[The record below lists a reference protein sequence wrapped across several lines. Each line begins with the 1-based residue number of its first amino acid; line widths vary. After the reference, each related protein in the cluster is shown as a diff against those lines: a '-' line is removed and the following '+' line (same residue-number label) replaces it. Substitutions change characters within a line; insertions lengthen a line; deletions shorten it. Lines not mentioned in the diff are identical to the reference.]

1 MHYLYDGMRGMDSV
15 LERLDYTVTAKD
27 RRLAKEAIE
36 TAACEL
42 AEKYGD
48 PEIYDSPVDTT
59 TYSWYVGDC
68 EIELADYTG
77 NDQFLKVFGAY
88 EIIIYY

>member
-1 MHYLYDGMRGMDSV
+1 MRIYGS
-15 LERLDYTVTAKD
+15 
-27 RRLAKEAIE
+27 IE
-36 TAACEL
+36 NLFTISSYN
-42 AEKYGD
+42 KYGD